1 VVVAAAL
8 IMMAVFAGFVGA
20 DLPMIK
26 MIGFGLATAILFD
39 AFVVRM
45 AIVPAVLALL
55 GERAWSL
62 PRWLDRLL
70 PRIDIEGHHGRRTTP
85 ERSLR

>member
-1 VVVAAAL
+1 
-8 IMMAVFAGFVGA
+8 
-20 DLPMIK
+20 MIK
-26 MIGFGLATAILFD
+26 MVGFGLAAAVLLD

-55 GERAWSL
+55 GDRAWWL

-70 PRIDIEGHHGRRTTP
+70 PHVDIEGGALARGAGSGDDPGTDPASGGPARARVRART
-85 ERSLR
+85 RA